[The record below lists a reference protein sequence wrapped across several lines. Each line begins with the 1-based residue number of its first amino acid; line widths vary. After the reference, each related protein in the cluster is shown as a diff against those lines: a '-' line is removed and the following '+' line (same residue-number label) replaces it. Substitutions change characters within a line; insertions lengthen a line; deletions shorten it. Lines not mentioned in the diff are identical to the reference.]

1 MAIAD
6 TKTAYERV
14 QAARNGKR
22 PLGSYY
28 IEHMIDDFVELHGDR
43 RFGDD
48 AAIVAG
54 IGYINRVPVTVIAM
68 ERGDTIE
75 ERMKRNFGCPEP
87 EGYRK
92 ALRLMKEAEKFHRPV
107 ICFIGSSGAYCG
119 IDAEERGQGL
129 AIAENLY
136 ELMGLKT
143 PVISVIVGEGG
154 SGGALALGVCD
165 TAIMLENAVY
175 SVISPEGCASILWK
189 DAAKAPAA
197 AEHLKLT
204 SYDLLNFGIV
214 EKVIPESGKT
224 DREVCSALKALLLS
238 EIVRLKSFSAQ
249 DLLDHRYAK
258 FRKIGA

>member
-1 MAIAD
+1 MANTTA
-6 TKTAYERV
+6 AYERV

-22 PLGSYY
+22 PMGSYY
-28 IEHMIDDFVELHGDR
+28 IEHMIDDFVEFHGDR

-48 AAIVAG
+48 PAIVAG
-54 IGYINRVPVTVIAM
+54 VGFLNRIPVTLIAM
-68 ERGDTIE
+68 ERGDTLEDRI
-75 ERMKRNFGCPEP
+75 KRNFGCPAP

-119 IDAEERGQGL
+119 IDAEKRGQGL

-136 ELMGLKT
+136 EMMGLKT

-154 SGGALALGVCD
+154 SGGALALGICD
-165 TAIMLENAVY
+165 TTIMLENAVY

-189 DAAKAPAA
+189 DALKAPEA
-197 AEHLKLT
+197 AEHLRLT
-204 SYDLLNFGIV
+204 SYDLQSFQVV
-214 EKVIPESGKT
+214 EKVISETGKT
-224 DREVCSALKALLLS
+224 NREICSALKTILLD
-238 EIVRLKSFSAQ
+238 EITKLKSLTAEE
-249 DLLDHRYAK
+249 LLDHRYEK

>member
-22 PLGSYY
+22 PMGSYY

-54 IGYINRVPVTVIAM
+54 IGYLNRIPVTVIAM

-119 IDAEERGQGL
+119 IEAEKRGQGL

-214 EKVIPESGKT
+214 ENVIPESGKT
-224 DREVCSALKALLLS
+224 DREICSALKALLLS
-238 EIVRLKSFSAQ
+238 EIVRLKTLSDQ

>member
-1 MAIAD
+1 MANTTA
-6 TKTAYERV
+6 AYERV
-14 QAARNGKR
+14 QAARNSKR
-22 PLGSYY
+22 PMGSYY
-28 IEHMIDDFVELHGDR
+28 IEHMIDDFVEFHGDR

-48 AAIVAG
+48 PAIVAG
-54 IGYINRVPVTVIAM
+54 VGFLNRIPVTLIAM
-68 ERGDTIE
+68 ERGDTLEDRI
-75 ERMKRNFGCPEP
+75 KRNFGCPAP

-119 IDAEERGQGL
+119 IDAEKRGQGL

-136 ELMGLKT
+136 EMMGLKT

-165 TAIMLENAVY
+165 TTIMLENAVY

-189 DAAKAPAA
+189 DALKAPEA
-197 AEHLKLT
+197 AEHLRLT
-204 SYDLLNFGIV
+204 SYDLQSFQVV
-214 EKVIPESGKT
+214 EKVISETGKT
-224 DREVCSALKALLLS
+224 NREICSALKTILLD
-238 EIVRLKSFSAQ
+238 EITKLKSLTAEE
-249 DLLDHRYAK
+249 LLDHRYEK

>member
-1 MAIAD
+1 MSE

-22 PLGSYY
+22 PMGSYY
-28 IEHMIDDFVELHGDR
+28 IEHMVDDFVELHGDR
-43 RFGDD
+43 RYGDD
-48 AAIVAG
+48 PAIVGG
-54 IGYINRVPVTVIAM
+54 IGYINHIPVTVIAM

-75 ERMKRNFGCPEP
+75 DRMKRHFGCPEP

-119 IDAEERGQGL
+119 IGAEKRGQGL

-136 ELMGLKT
+136 EMMGLKT
-143 PVISVIVGEGG
+143 PVISVVVGEGG

-189 DAAKAPAA
+189 DSAKAPEAA
-197 AEHLKLT
+197 AHLRLT
-204 SYDLLNFGIV
+204 SYDLLSFDVV
-214 EKVIPESGKT
+214 EKVIPEAGKT
-224 DREVCSALKALLLS
+224 DREICSALKTILLDEIAKLS
-238 EIVRLKSFSAQ
+238 GLTNEE
-249 DLLDHRYAK
+249 LLDHRYEK